1 MPIRSP
7 SKSGRTTH
15 SGVDRRNF
23 LRIGGLGAGGL
34 LLPEL
39 LRQRASAAPTA
50 RPSADGFGR
59 AKSCILLFMGGGP
72 SQLATFDLKPDAPAE
87 VRGDFKPIAT
97 DVPGIQISDHLP
109 LLSRQAHK
117 YAVVRSVTDEY
128 VGGAHGQS
136 VYLALT
142 GHRSPRVPGDDVRPS
157 PEDYPCLG
165 SVVSR
170 FGPAVQTMP
179 AFVWLLE
186 MYRHT
191 FAGEG
196 GGLLGKRH
204 DPFRVLQDPS
214 RPNFEVQALR
224 PPMEIPLDRLDQRRV
239 LLDNISKSSDSR
251 LRSAATGT
259 MGTHYGQVFDLMS
272 SPRFHKAFDLK
283 TEPERLRERYG
294 KTKFGQ
300 GTLLARRLV
309 EHGVPLVTVYW
320 NGPDPSNW
328 DTHYE
333 ETKHLKVL
341 LPPTDAAFSALL
353 DDLQSRGM
361 LDETLVV
368 WMGEFGRAPRIEEK
382 GGRGHWGRCYSA
394 VFAGGGVKGGQVLGK
409 SDRFAAYPAANP
421 VGPADL
427 VATIYHALGIESDI
441 EVNDH
446 LGRPIKLCLGS
457 AVRPLF
463 S

>member
-1 MPIRSP
+1 MPNPPMPGR
-7 SKSGRTTH
+7 GRTTGD
-15 SGVDRRNF
+15 GVTRRNF
-23 LRIGGLGAGGL
+23 LRVGGMGASGL

-39 LRQRASAAPTA
+39 LQQRASAARA
-50 RPSADGFGR
+50 IRPPADGFGK
-59 AKSCILLFMGGGP
+59 AKACIVLFMGGGP
-72 SQLATFDLKPDAPAE
+72 SQLATFDLKPDATAE

-97 DVPGIQISDHLP
+97 DVPGLQISDHLP
-109 LLSRQAHK
+109 LLARQARK
-117 YAVVRSVTDEY
+117 YAVIRSVTDEY

-142 GHRSPRVPGDDVRPS
+142 GHHSPRVQGDDVRPS

-170 FGPAVQTMP
+170 FRPGTMEVP
-179 AFVWLLE
+179 PFIWLLD

-196 GGLLGKRH
+196 GGLLGKRY

-214 RPNFEVQALR
+214 RANFEVQALR
-224 PPMEIPLDRLDQRRV
+224 PPTDIPPDRLGQRRD
-239 LLDNISKSSDSR
+239 LLDKMSR
-251 LRSAATGT
+251 QMEKRMTAPATGE
-259 MGTHYGQVFDLMS
+259 MGAHYEQVFNLMS
-272 SPRFHKAFDLK
+272 SPKFHKAFDLK
-283 TEPERLRERYG
+283 AEPNRLRERYG

-309 EHGVPLVTVYW
+309 EHGVPLVTVFW
-320 NGPDPSNW
+320 NGPDPPNW

-341 LPPTDAAFSALL
+341 LPPTDCAFSALL
-353 DDLQSRGM
+353 EDLQTRGL

-382 GGRGHWGRCYSA
+382 GGRGHWGRCYS
-394 VFAGGGVKGGQVLGK
+394 VVMAGGGVSGGQVLGK
-409 SDRFAAYPAANP
+409 SDRFAAYPATNP
-421 VGPADL
+421 VTPADI
-427 VATIYHALGIESDI
+427 VATIYHALGIASDTEI
-441 EVNDH
+441 TDH
-446 LGRPIKLCLGS
+446 LGRPIQLCLGS
-457 AVRPLF
+457 AIKPLF